1 MIFEILEIGGLSFF
15 LFTEGGLPINGRTI
29 S

>member
-1 MIFEILEIGGLSFF
+1 MNFVILEIVGLSFF
-15 LFTEGGLPINGRTI
+15 LFTEGALPINGRTI